1 VSDELRASDA
11 EREQAVARLREASA
25 EGRLTFDELVAR
37 TGTALEART
46 RGDLDRVTADLPAA
60 AEARTP
66 ERTRTRLV
74 LAVFAPVHRRKRW
87 RLGRQTLVVSLFA
100 PTFFDLG
107 SATLESDE
115 ATITVFSVFA
125 PVNVTAPAHA
135 DIESGVVSIFAPF
148 RELGSP
154 GEVRPGAPRVRINGL
169 TLFAPFF
176 LRYRQ

>member
-11 EREQAVARLREASA
+11 ERDRAVARLREASA
-25 EGRLTFDELVAR
+25 EGRLSLDELVAR
-37 TGTALEART
+37 TGAALEART
-46 RGDLDRVTADLPAA
+46 RGDLERVTADLPA
-60 AEARTP
+60 TP
-66 ERTRTRLV
+66 TPVRERSRPRLV
-74 LAVFAPVHRRKRW
+74 IAVFAPAHRRGRW
-87 RLGRQTLVVSLFA
+87 RLGRRTLVFSLFA

-125 PVNVTAPAHA
+125 PVTVTAPAHI
-135 DIESGVVSIFAPF
+135 DVDSGVVSIFAPF

-154 GEVRPGAPRVRINGL
+154 GEVRPEAPRVRIDGL

-176 LRYRQ
+176 LRYKQ